1 MSNNLK
7 YYKKLEEA
15 LERYFGEE
23 IINYLKKDEEVIE
36 IMANPDGNLFIEK
49 IGQPMQHVGVVKA
62 YNIRAIINTLAS
74 YHEMV
79 VDQDQ
84 TILECE
90 VPFCGSRF
98 LGKIPPSVSSPSFTI
113 RKKATKIF
121 TLADYIKQQLI
132 TSKQKMLIEEAV
144 KSRKNILIVGGTGS
158 GKTTLTNAIIE
169 SISTITPNDRV
180 LIIEDTAEIQ
190 CSAKNKVI
198 SRTTKKVS
206 MQDLV
211 KSSLRERPDRVLI
224 GEIRGKEALDLI
236 TIWNTGHLGG
246 VATVHANSAYEALS
260 RLERLLAQAN
270 ALNMQQEIAQAIN
283 IIIFIKKAPQGRVVD
298 EILEIQ
304 GYDTIEQKYITNSF
318 KGNRNETI

>member
-1 MSNNLK
+1 MDNNLK
-7 YYKKLEEA
+7 YYKRLEEA

-23 IINYLKKDEEVIE
+23 IINYLKRDKEVIE
-36 IMANPDGNLFIEK
+36 IMANPDNSLFIEK
-49 IGQPMQHVGVVKA
+49 IGQPMQKVGTVKPQ
-62 YNIRAIINTLAS
+62 NIRAIINTLAS

-79 VDQDQ
+79 INQEE

-121 TLADYIKQQLI
+121 TLSDYLKEGII
-132 TSKQKMLIEEAV
+132 TKNQKNIIEESI
-144 KSRKNILIVGGTGS
+144 KTKKNILIVGGTGS

-169 SISTITPNDRV
+169 TISTLTPNDRI

-236 TIWNTGHLGG
+236 TIWNTGHPGG
-246 VATVHANSAYEALS
+246 VATVHANSAYEALT
-260 RLERLLAQAN
+260 RLERLLSFAN
-270 ALNMQQEIAQAIN
+270 AHNMQEEIAQAIN
-283 IIIFIKKAPQGRVVD
+283 TIIFIKKTPNGRVVD

-304 GYDTIEQKYITNSF
+304 RYDREKHKYIT
-318 KGNRNETI
+318 KTKL

>member
-1 MSNNLK
+1 MDNNLK
-7 YYKKLEEA
+7 YYNKLEEA
-15 LERYFGEE
+15 LERYFGNE
-23 IINYLKKDEEVIE
+23 IINYLKKDEDIIE

-49 IGQPMQHVGVVKA
+49 IGQPIQKVGTVKPQ
-62 YNIRAIINTLAS
+62 NIRAIINTLAS

-113 RKKATKIF
+113 RKKAIKIF
-121 TLADYIKQQLI
+121 TLTDYLKEKII
-132 TSKQKMLIEEAV
+132 TQNQKTIIEESI
-144 KSRKNILIVGGTGS
+144 KTKKNILIVGGTGS

-169 SISTITPNDRV
+169 SISKLTPNDRI

-190 CSAKNKVI
+190 CSAQNKVI

-236 TIWNTGHLGG
+236 TIWNTGHPGG
-246 VATVHANSAYEALS
+246 VATVHANSAYEALR

-270 ALNMQQEIAQAIN
+270 AHNMEEEIAQAIN
-283 IIIFIKKAPQGRVVD
+283 TIIFIKKTPTGRVVE
-298 EILEIQ
+298 EILEMQ
-304 GYDTIEQKYITNSF
+304 SYNREQHKYITNSI
-318 KGNRNETI
+318 KEKL

>member
-1 MSNNLK
+1 MDNNLK
-7 YYKKLEEA
+7 YYKKLEDA
-15 LERYFGEE
+15 LERYFGNE
-23 IINYLKKDEEVIE
+23 IINYLKKDEEIIE
-36 IMANPDGNLFIEK
+36 IMANPDNSLFIEK
-49 IGQPMQHVGVVKA
+49 MGQPMQRVGTVKPQ
-62 YNIRAIINTLAS
+62 NIRAIINTLAS
-74 YHEMV
+74 YHDMV
-79 VDQDQ
+79 IDQDQ

-113 RKKATKIF
+113 RKKASKIF
-121 TLADYIKQQLI
+121 TLSDYLKEGII
-132 TSKQKMLIEEAV
+132 TKKQKIIIEESIET
-144 KSRKNILIVGGTGS
+144 KKNILIVGGTGS

-169 SISTITPNDRV
+169 TISTLTPHDRI

-190 CSAKNKVI
+190 CSAQNKVI

-236 TIWNTGHLGG
+236 TIWNTGHPGG
-246 VATVHANSAYEALS
+246 VTTVHANSAYEALK

-270 ALNMQQEIAQAIN
+270 ALNMQEEIAQAIN
-283 IIIFIKKAPQGRVVD
+283 IIIFIKKTPTGRVVD
-298 EILEIQ
+298 EILEIKR
-304 GYDTIEQKYITNSF
+304 YDREKQRYITTT
-318 KGNRNETI
+318 KL

>member
-1 MSNNLK
+1 MNNNLK

-15 LERYFGEE
+15 LERYFGET
-23 IINYLKKDEEVIE
+23 IIHYLKKDEEVIE

-49 IGQPMQHVGVVKA
+49 MGQPMEHIGRVQAH
-62 YNIRAIINTLAS
+62 NIRAIINTLAS

-79 VDQDQ
+79 IDQDQ

-121 TLADYIKQQLI
+121 TLADYLKQEII
-132 TSKQKMLIEEAV
+132 TLEQKKQIEEAI
-144 KSRKNILIVGGTGS
+144 KTKKNILIVGGTGS

-169 SISTITPNDRV
+169 AISVLTPNDRI

-236 TIWNTGHLGG
+236 TIWNTGHPGG
-246 VATVHANSAYEALS
+246 VATVHANSGYEALS
-260 RLERLLAQAN
+260 RLERLLALAK
-270 ALNMQQEIAQAIN
+270 AFNMQEEIAHAIN
-283 IIIFIKKAPQGRVVD
+283 TIIFIKKSQKGRVVE
-298 EILEIQ
+298 EIIEIQ
-304 GYDTIEQKYITNSF
+304 GYNKKSQEYII
-318 KGNRNETI
+318 K

>member
-1 MSNNLK
+1 MNNNLK

-15 LERYFGEE
+15 LERYFGDE
-23 IINYLKKDEEVIE
+23 IINYLKKDEEIIE
-36 IMANPDGNLFIEK
+36 IMANPDGSLFIEK
-49 IGQPMQHVGVVKA
+49 MGQPMQKIGTVKA
-62 YNIRAIINTLAS
+62 HNIKAIINTLAS

-79 VDQDQ
+79 IDQDQ

-121 TLADYIKQQLI
+121 TLSDYTTKKIITQKQKQQ
-132 TSKQKMLIEEAV
+132 IEKAIRN
-144 KSRKNILIVGGTGS
+144 KKNILIVGGTGS

-169 SISTITPNDRV
+169 TISTLTPNDRI

-236 TIWNTGHLGG
+236 TIWNTGHPGG
-246 VATVHANSAYEALS
+246 VATVHANSAYEALR
-260 RLERLLAQAN
+260 RLERLLALAN
-270 ALNMQQEIAQAIN
+270 AHNMEEEIVQAIN
-283 IIIFIKKAPQGRVVD
+283 TIIFIKKTPTGRVVE
-298 EILEIQ
+298 EILEMQ
-304 GYDTIEQKYITNSF
+304 GYDRQQQKYLTNSI
-318 KGNRNETI
+318 K

>member
-1 MSNNLK
+1 
-7 YYKKLEEA
+7 
-15 LERYFGEE
+15 
-23 IINYLKKDEEVIE
+23 
-36 IMANPDGNLFIEK
+36 MANPDGNLFIEK
-49 IGQPMQHVGVVKA
+49 IGQPIQKVGTVKPQ
-62 YNIRAIINTLAS
+62 NIRAIINTLAS

-113 RKKATKIF
+113 RKKAIKIF
-121 TLADYIKQQLI
+121 TLTDYLKEKII
-132 TSKQKMLIEEAV
+132 TQNQKTIIEESI
-144 KSRKNILIVGGTGS
+144 KTKKNILIVGGTGS

-169 SISTITPNDRV
+169 SISKLTPNDRI

-190 CSAKNKVI
+190 CSAQNKVI

-236 TIWNTGHLGG
+236 TIWNTGHPGG
-246 VATVHANSAYEALS
+246 VATVHANSAYEALR

-270 ALNMQQEIAQAIN
+270 AHNMEEEIAQAIN
-283 IIIFIKKAPQGRVVD
+283 TIIFIKKTPTGRVVE
-298 EILEIQ
+298 EILEMQ
-304 GYDTIEQKYITNSF
+304 SYNREQHKYITNSI
-318 KGNRNETI
+318 KEKS

>member
-1 MSNNLK
+1 MNNNLK

-15 LERYFGEE
+15 LERYFGDE
-23 IINYLKKDEEVIE
+23 IINYLKRDEDVIE
-36 IMANPDGNLFIEK
+36 IMANPDNSLFIER
-49 IGQPMQHVGVVKA
+49 IGQPMQKVGVVKPQ
-62 YNIRAIINTLAS
+62 NIRAIINTLAS
-74 YHEMV
+74 YHNMV
-79 VDQDQ
+79 IDQDQ

-121 TLADYIKQQLI
+121 TLSDYLKEGII
-132 TSKQKMLIEEAV
+132 TENQKIIIEESV
-144 KSRKNILIVGGTGS
+144 KNKKNILIVGGTGS

-169 SISTITPNDRV
+169 TISTLTPNDRV

-236 TIWNTGHLGG
+236 TIWNTGHPGG
-246 VATVHANSAYEALS
+246 VATVHANSAYEALT
-260 RLERLLAQAN
+260 RLERLLALAN
-270 ALNMQQEIAQAIN
+270 ALNMQEEIAQAIN
-283 IIIFIKKAPQGRVVD
+283 TIIFIKKTLTGRVVD

-304 GYDTIEQKYITNSF
+304 HYDREKQKYITKTKS
-318 KGNRNETI
+318 

>member
-1 MSNNLK
+1 MNNNLK

-15 LERYFGEE
+15 LERYFGDE
-23 IINYLKKDEEVIE
+23 IINYLKRDEDVIE
-36 IMANPDGNLFIEK
+36 IMANPDNSLFIEK
-49 IGQPMQHVGVVKA
+49 IGQPMQKVGVVKPQ
-62 YNIRAIINTLAS
+62 NIRAIINTLAS
-74 YHEMV
+74 YHNMV
-79 VDQDQ
+79 IDQDQ

-121 TLADYIKQQLI
+121 TLSDYLKEGII
-132 TSKQKMLIEEAV
+132 TENQKIIIEESV
-144 KSRKNILIVGGTGS
+144 KNKKNILIVGGTGS

-169 SISTITPNDRV
+169 TISTLTPNDRV

-236 TIWNTGHLGG
+236 TIWNTGHPGG
-246 VATVHANSAYEALS
+246 VATVHANSAYEALT
-260 RLERLLAQAN
+260 RLERLLALAN
-270 ALNMQQEIAQAIN
+270 ALNMQEEIAQAIN
-283 IIIFIKKAPQGRVVD
+283 TIIFIKKTLTGRVVD

-304 GYDTIEQKYITNSF
+304 HYDREKQKYITKTKS
-318 KGNRNETI
+318 

>member
-1 MSNNLK
+1 MDNNLK
-7 YYKKLEEA
+7 YYKRLEEA
-15 LERYFGEE
+15 LERYFGDE
-23 IINYLKKDEEVIE
+23 IINYLKRDEEIIE
-36 IMANPDGNLFIEK
+36 IMANPDNSLFIEK
-49 IGQPMQHVGVVKA
+49 MGQPMQRVGTVKPQ
-62 YNIRAIINTLAS
+62 NIRAIINTLAS
-74 YHEMV
+74 YHDMV
-79 VDQDQ
+79 IDQEQ

-121 TLADYIKQQLI
+121 TLSDYLKEGII
-132 TSKQKMLIEEAV
+132 TKNQKVIIEESI
-144 KSRKNILIVGGTGS
+144 KSKKNILIVGGTGS

-169 SISTITPNDRV
+169 TISTLTPNDRI

-190 CSAKNKVI
+190 CSAQNKVI

-236 TIWNTGHLGG
+236 TIWNTGHPGG
-246 VATVHANSAYEALS
+246 VATVHANSAYEALK
-260 RLERLLAQAN
+260 RLERLLALAN
-270 ALNMQQEIAQAIN
+270 AHNMQEEIAQAIN
-283 IIIFIKKAPQGRVVD
+283 TVIFIKKTPNGRVVD

-304 GYDTIEQKYITNSF
+304 HYDREKHKYIT
-318 KGNRNETI
+318 KTRL

>member
-1 MSNNLK
+1 MDNNLK
-7 YYKKLEEA
+7 YYKRLEEA
-15 LERYFGEE
+15 LERYFGDE
-23 IINYLKKDEEVIE
+23 IINYLKRDEEIIE
-36 IMANPDGNLFIEK
+36 IMANPDNSLFIEK
-49 IGQPMQHVGVVKA
+49 MGQPMQRVGTVKPQ
-62 YNIRAIINTLAS
+62 NIRAIINTLAS
-74 YHEMV
+74 YHDMV
-79 VDQDQ
+79 IDQEQ

-121 TLADYIKQQLI
+121 TLSDYLKEGII
-132 TSKQKMLIEEAV
+132 TKNQKVIIEESI
-144 KSRKNILIVGGTGS
+144 KSKKNILIVGGTGS

-169 SISTITPNDRV
+169 TISTLTPNDRI

-190 CSAKNKVI
+190 CSAQNKVI

-236 TIWNTGHLGG
+236 TIWNTGHPGG
-246 VATVHANSAYEALS
+246 VATVHANSAYKALK
-260 RLERLLAQAN
+260 RLERLLALAN
-270 ALNMQQEIAQAIN
+270 AHNMQEEIAQAIN
-283 IIIFIKKAPQGRVVD
+283 TVIFIKKTPNGRVVD

-304 GYDTIEQKYITNSF
+304 HYDREKHKYIT
-318 KGNRNETI
+318 KTRL

>member
-1 MSNNLK
+1 MDNNLK
-7 YYKKLEEA
+7 YYKRLEEA

-23 IINYLKKDEEVIE
+23 IINYLKRDKEVIE
-36 IMANPDGNLFIEK
+36 IMANPDNSLFIEK
-49 IGQPMQHVGVVKA
+49 IGQPMQKVGTVKPQ
-62 YNIRAIINTLAS
+62 NIRAIINTLAS

-79 VDQDQ
+79 INQEE

-121 TLADYIKQQLI
+121 TLSDYLKEGII
-132 TSKQKMLIEEAV
+132 TKNQKNIIEESI
-144 KSRKNILIVGGTGS
+144 KTKKNILIVGGTGS

-169 SISTITPNDRV
+169 TISTLTPNDRI

-236 TIWNTGHLGG
+236 TIWNTGHPGG
-246 VATVHANSAYEALS
+246 VATVHANSAYEALT
-260 RLERLLAQAN
+260 RLERLLSFAN
-270 ALNMQQEIAQAIN
+270 AHNMQEEIAQAIN
-283 IIIFIKKAPQGRVVD
+283 TIIFIKKTPNGRVVD

-304 GYDTIEQKYITNSF
+304 YYDREKQKYIT
-318 KGNRNETI
+318 KTKL

>member
-1 MSNNLK
+1 MNNNLK

-15 LERYFGEE
+15 LERYFGNE
-23 IINYLKKDEEVIE
+23 IIHYLKKDEDIIE

-49 IGQPMQHVGVVKA
+49 IGQPIQKVGTVKPQ
-62 YNIRAIINTLAS
+62 NIRAIINTLAS

-113 RKKATKIF
+113 RKKAIKIF
-121 TLADYIKQQLI
+121 TLTDYLKEKII
-132 TSKQKMLIEEAV
+132 TQNQKTIIEESI
-144 KSRKNILIVGGTGS
+144 KTKKNILIVGGTGS

-169 SISTITPNDRV
+169 SISKLTPNDRI

-190 CSAKNKVI
+190 CSAQNKVI

-236 TIWNTGHLGG
+236 TIWNTGHPGG
-246 VATVHANSAYEALS
+246 VATVHANSAYEALR

-270 ALNMQQEIAQAIN
+270 AHNMEEEIAQAIN
-283 IIIFIKKAPQGRVVD
+283 TIIFIKKTPTGRVVE
-298 EILEIQ
+298 EILEMQ
-304 GYDTIEQKYITNSF
+304 SYNREQHKYITNSI
-318 KGNRNETI
+318 KEKL

>member
-79 VDQDQ
+79 IDQDQ

-121 TLADYIKQQLI
+121 TLADYIKQQII
-132 TSKQKMLIEEAV
+132 TPKQKMLIEEAV

-169 SISTITPNDRV
+169 TISTITPNDRV

-236 TIWNTGHLGG
+236 TIWNTGHPGG

>member
-1 MSNNLK
+1 MDNNLK

-15 LERYFGEE
+15 LERYFGDE
-23 IINYLKKDEEVIE
+23 IINYLKRDEDIIE

-49 IGQPMQHVGVVKA
+49 MGQPMQKVGTVKPQ
-62 YNIRAIINTLAS
+62 NIRAIINTLAS

-121 TLADYIKQQLI
+121 TLTDYLKEKII
-132 TSKQKMLIEEAV
+132 TQNQKKSIEESI
-144 KSRKNILIVGGTGS
+144 KNRKNILIVGGTGS

-169 SISTITPNDRV
+169 TISTLTPNDRI

-236 TIWNTGHLGG
+236 TIWNTGHPGG
-246 VATVHANSAYEALS
+246 VATVHANSAYEALR
-260 RLERLLAQAN
+260 RLERLLALAN
-270 ALNMQQEIAQAIN
+270 AHNMEEEIAQAIN
-283 IIIFIKKAPQGRVVD
+283 TIIFIKKTPTGRVVE
-298 EILEIQ
+298 EILEMQ
-304 GYDTIEQKYITNSF
+304 SYDRQQQKYLTNSI
-318 KGNRNETI
+318 KEKQ

>member
-1 MSNNLK
+1 MNNNLK

-15 LERYFGEE
+15 LERYFGNE
-23 IINYLKKDEEVIE
+23 IIHYLKKDEDIIE

-49 IGQPMQHVGVVKA
+49 IGKPIQKVGTVKPQ
-62 YNIRAIINTLAS
+62 NIRAIINTLAS

-113 RKKATKIF
+113 RKKAIKIF
-121 TLADYIKQQLI
+121 TLTDYLKEKII
-132 TSKQKMLIEEAV
+132 TQNQKTIIEESI
-144 KSRKNILIVGGTGS
+144 KTKKNILIVGGTGS

-169 SISTITPNDRV
+169 SISKLTPNDRI

-190 CSAKNKVI
+190 CSAQNKVI

-236 TIWNTGHLGG
+236 TIWNTGHPGG
-246 VATVHANSAYEALS
+246 VATVHANSAYEALR

-270 ALNMQQEIAQAIN
+270 AHNMEEEIAQAIN
-283 IIIFIKKAPQGRVVD
+283 TIIFIKKTPTGRVVE
-298 EILEIQ
+298 EILEMQ
-304 GYDTIEQKYITNSF
+304 SYNREQHKYITNSI
-318 KGNRNETI
+318 KEKL

>member
-79 VDQDQ
+79 IDQDQ

-121 TLADYIKQQLI
+121 TL
-132 TSKQKMLIEEAV
+132 TE
-144 KSRKNILIVGGTGS
+144 
-158 GKTTLTNAIIE
+158 NA
-169 SISTITPNDRV
+169 NR
-180 LIIEDTAEIQ
+180 
-190 CSAKNKVI
+190 
-198 SRTTKKVS
+198 
-206 MQDLV
+206 
-211 KSSLRERPDRVLI
+211 
-224 GEIRGKEALDLI
+224 RGCKE
-236 TIWNTGHLGG
+236 
-246 VATVHANSAYEALS
+246 
-260 RLERLLAQAN
+260 
-270 ALNMQQEIAQAIN
+270 
-283 IIIFIKKAPQGRVVD
+283 
-298 EILEIQ
+298 
-304 GYDTIEQKYITNSF
+304 
-318 KGNRNETI
+318 

>member
-1 MSNNLK
+1 MNNNLK

-15 LERYFGEE
+15 LERYFGDE
-23 IINYLKKDEEVIE
+23 IINYLKRDEDVIE
-36 IMANPDGNLFIEK
+36 IMANPDNSLFIER
-49 IGQPMQHVGVVKA
+49 IGQPMQKVGVVKPQ
-62 YNIRAIINTLAS
+62 NIRAIINTLAS
-74 YHEMV
+74 YHNMV
-79 VDQDQ
+79 IDQDQ

-121 TLADYIKQQLI
+121 TLSDYLKEGII
-132 TSKQKMLIEEAV
+132 TENQKIIIEESV
-144 KSRKNILIVGGTGS
+144 KNKKNILIVGGTGS

-169 SISTITPNDRV
+169 TISTLTPNDRV

-236 TIWNTGHLGG
+236 TIWNTGHPGG
-246 VATVHANSAYEALS
+246 VATVHANSAYEALT
-260 RLERLLAQAN
+260 RLERLLALAN
-270 ALNMQQEIAQAIN
+270 ALNMQEEIAQAIN
-283 IIIFIKKAPQGRVVD
+283 TIIFIKKTLTGRVVD

-304 GYDTIEQKYITNSF
+304 HYDREKQKYIT
-318 KGNRNETI
+318 KTKL

>member
-1 MSNNLK
+1 MDNNLK
-7 YYKKLEEA
+7 YYKRLEEA
-15 LERYFGEE
+15 LERYFGDE
-23 IINYLKKDEEVIE
+23 IINYLKRDEEIIE
-36 IMANPDGNLFIEK
+36 IMANPDNSLFIEK
-49 IGQPMQHVGVVKA
+49 MGQPMQRVGTVKPQ
-62 YNIRAIINTLAS
+62 NIRAIINTLAS
-74 YHEMV
+74 YHDMV
-79 VDQDQ
+79 IDQEQ

-121 TLADYIKQQLI
+121 TLSDYLKEGII
-132 TSKQKMLIEEAV
+132 TKNQKVIIEESI
-144 KSRKNILIVGGTGS
+144 KSKKNILIVGGTGS

-169 SISTITPNDRV
+169 TISTLTPNDRI

-190 CSAKNKVI
+190 CSAQNKVI

-236 TIWNTGHLGG
+236 TIWNTGHPGG
-246 VATVHANSAYEALS
+246 VATVHANSAYEALK
-260 RLERLLAQAN
+260 RLERLLALAN
-270 ALNMQQEIAQAIN
+270 AHNMQEEIAQAIN
-283 IIIFIKKAPQGRVVD
+283 TVIFIKKTPNGRVVD

-304 GYDTIEQKYITNSF
+304 HYDREKHEYIT
-318 KGNRNETI
+318 KTRL